1 MRGCARSSRSRRLP
15 IEPLGDPIEIE
26 GRSLSADLA
35 EVMPNVIFNFTG
47 HPVVVIPIGR
57 SSDGLPIG
65 VQIVGKRWGEME
77 LLAVAEQIATVTDG
91 YQRPPGY

>member
-1 MRGCARSSRSRRLP
+1 MKIL
-15 IEPLGDPIEIE
+15 
-26 GRSLSADLA
+26 
-35 EVMPNVIFNFTG
+35 F
-47 HPVVVIPIGR
+47 VVVPIGR

-77 LLAVAEQIATVTDG
+77 LLAVAEQIAAVTGG